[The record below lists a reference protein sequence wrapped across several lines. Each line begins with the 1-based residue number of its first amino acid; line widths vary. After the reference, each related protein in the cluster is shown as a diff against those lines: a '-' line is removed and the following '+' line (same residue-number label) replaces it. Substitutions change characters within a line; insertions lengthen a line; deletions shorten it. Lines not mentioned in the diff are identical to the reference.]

1 MAEPDDADFDSAAAE
16 LTSNMFMVAA
26 IVFLFLVLV
35 FVFFLYL
42 YAKRHLRRARILV
55 FSSASDLGAS
65 SSLFRGL
72 DASVLRSLPVAVY
85 RAAESGNGIECA
97 VCLSELADG
106 EAVRILSKCGHG
118 FHLECIDMWFHSH
131 STCPLCR
138 SPVGAEPIPV
148 PNSNSLAGSETLNP
162 DSPVLQSNQRQTSE
176 APSSS
181 SARLKKPKG
190 DLAIEIP
197 RREPEGFSSPVSP
210 LPTSR
215 NADEETRTPG
225 SGRLRA
231 VRRRLSMGKR
241 TPTPGSGS
249 ACSPM
254 GGDLEQGFGG
264 FYGEGSAPPATPPAN
279 SRLEITKSHKL
290 PEASV

>member
-1 MAEPDDADFDSAAAE
+1 MAEPDDADLDPSAADRI
-16 LTSNMFMVAA
+16 SNAFMVAA
-26 IVFLFLVLV
+26 IVFLFLVVV
-35 FVFFLYL
+35 FVFCLYL

-55 FSSASDLGAS
+55 FSSATDLGAS
-65 SSLFRGL
+65 SSLLRGL

-85 RAAESGNGIECA
+85 RAAEFGNRIECA
-97 VCLSELADG
+97 VCLCELADG
-106 EAVRILSKCGHG
+106 ELVRILSKCGHG

-138 SPVGAEPIPV
+138 SPVGAEPIPA

-162 DSPVLQSNQRQTSE
+162 DSQTSE

-181 SARLKKPKG
+181 SARSKKPKG

-197 RREPEGFSSPVSP
+197 RRELERFSSPVSP

-215 NADEETRTPG
+215 NAGEETRTPG

-231 VRRRLSMGKR
+231 VVRRRSMGKR

-254 GGDLEQGFGG
+254 GGDLEQGIGVFH
-264 FYGEGSAPPATPPAN
+264 GEGSAPPAKSPAN
-279 SRLEITKSHKL
+279 SRLETTKSHKL